1 MKIKVVCEI
10 YGKLEIFGLE
20 KLTRERRARVVKWL
34 RMQADIFEDET
45 NYFEGKRNNF
55 GGSVYTA
62 RLGKRMHRDRFRQ
75 LRVVQAL
82 AKHGATRAAHH
93 MANLTVLAGVMLLGS
108 GCAELKP
115 SWQGLWVGAQ
125 VVAPFNE
132 SPRREDLTGEA
143 TAIWGFGAKNSFQL
157 GVWGNPDAY
166 GYRIAIERKMF

>member
-1 MKIKVVCEI
+1 MKTKVLC
-10 YGKLEIFGLE
+10 EIFGKIRIVGLPNSAI
-20 KLTRERRARVVKWL
+20 RRRVVRWL
-34 RMQADIFEDET
+34 RQEADAMET
-45 NYFEGKRNNF
+45 PGIRYAE
-55 GGSVYTA
+55 VYEA
-62 RLGKRMHRDRFRQ
+62 KLGRRLHRSRFRK

-93 MANLTVLAGVMLLGS
+93 MANLTVLAGVLVLGS

-125 VVAPFNE
+125 VVVPFNE

>member
-1 MKIKVVCEI
+1 MKTKVLCDI
-10 YGKLEIFGLE
+10 YGRLEIHGLDTADFN
-20 KLTRERRARVVKWL
+20 KRDRIVKWL
-34 RMQADIFEDET
+34 WSQAKLIAGE
-45 NYFEGKRNNF
+45 RNQF
-55 GGSVYTA
+55 CTLYKA
-62 RLGKRMHRDRFRQ
+62 RLGKRVTRDRFRQ

-93 MANLTVLAGVMLLGS
+93 MANLALLALLAGMT

-115 SWQGLWVGAQ
+115 SWQGLWLGAQ

-132 SPRREDLTGEA
+132 PPRREDLTGEA